1 MSSTSESDSMLIL
14 HTFST
19 SFVISSLTS
28 PTSSLLLLPV
38 ASPERS
44 FWSAVSPSGDSGS
57 SFLVK
62 YLFRSVS
69 VRSEIYEDLLVKRPG
84 QLAVHL
90 TPPPNRL
97 QLDQSFPTQKSVAV
111 PKIIC
116 HQNSFWYIVDHRS
129 TFR

>member
-14 HTFST
+14 HTFSS

-44 FWSAVSPSGDSGS
+44 FWLAVSPSGDSGS

-84 QLAVHL
+84 QLVVHL
-90 TPPPNRL
+90 TPPPP
-97 QLDQSFPTQKSVAV
+97 QPTPVGPKFSDSEKCCGSENHMPPKLILVYSGSQK
-111 PKIIC
+111 
-116 HQNSFWYIVDHRS
+116 HF
-129 TFR
+129 